1 MTKINF
7 IQMKI
12 STTTKI
18 LKSYDLV
25 ILANKESKFD
35 TYDFSEEEIK
45 YIEKQIKNDEKYI
58 VLNQLVRHVYFIVIE
73 KNKTSNKAVEGIRKT
88 ANKTCKKLNQN
99 KSKNVIVANNILD
112 SKFTL
117 AFVEALILSNYTF
130 NKYFTKDVEKKE
142 NTLET
147 IKVLDKNVAEIDLMR
162 ISTTAEGVFIAR
174 NLVNEPFSGLNSVD
188 LSERI
193 KELSVEAG
201 FTVEV
206 LLKKQIE
213 ALKMGGILAVNKA
226 SEIPPTFS
234 ILEWKP
240 EISNNTKPL
249 ILVGKGIV
257 FDSGGYS
264 LKPGSYMEDMKAD
277 MGGAAAVIG
286 VMYAI
291 SKLKLP
297 VHIIGLI
304 PATDNLIGKHGYVP
318 GDVLKMHNGMTVEVL
333 NTDAEGRLILAD
345 ALSYA
350 QKYDPEL
357 VIDLA
362 TLTGMAMRAIG
373 DLASGMMSNASR
385 KVKKSLI
392 KSGNKTY
399 ERLMEFPLWDEYNEK
414 LKSSIADLKN
424 IGGINAGHITAAKFL
439 ENFTDYPWVHL
450 DIAPNAYLEKNT
462 DYRGTGGTGIPVRM
476 LVHYIENYFGE

>member
-1 MTKINF
+1 MNIKITK
-7 IQMKI
+7 MKI

-25 ILANKESKFD
+25 ILANKKSKFD
-35 TYDFSEEEIK
+35 NYDFSEEEIK
-45 YIEKQIKNDEKYI
+45 YIEKQIKIDVKYI
-58 VLNQLVRHVYFIVIE
+58 VLNQFAKHVYIIVNE
-73 KNKTSNKAVEGIRKT
+73 KNKATDKAVEGIRKI

-99 KSKNVIVANNILD
+99 KSKNVLVANNDLNT
-112 SKFTL
+112 KFSL

-147 IKVLDKNVAEIDLMR
+147 IKVFDKNVTGIDLVR
-162 ISTTAEGVFIAR
+162 ISTTVEGVFIAR
-174 NLVNEPFSGLNSVD
+174 NLVNEPFSGLNSIE

-193 KELSVEAG
+193 KEISAEAG

-206 LLKKQIE
+206 LYKKQIE

-226 SEIPPTFS
+226 SDISPTFS

-240 EISNNTKPL
+240 EVFNNTKPL

-264 LKPGSYMEDMKAD
+264 LKPGSFMEDMKSD

-286 VMYAI
+286 VMYAV

-304 PATDNLIGKHGYVP
+304 PSTDNLIGKHGYVP

-350 QKYDPEL
+350 QKYKPEL

-373 DLASGMMSNASR
+373 DLASGMMSNASK

-399 ERLMEFPLWDEYNEK
+399 ERLMEFPLWEEYNDK

-424 IGGINAGHITAAKFL
+424 IGGMNAGHITAAKFL

-462 DYRGTGGTGIPVRM
+462 DYRGNGGTGIPVRM
-476 LVHYIENYFGE
+476 LLHYIENYFGA